1 MPEKLLVCV
10 NRKAIERATDDDVVT
25 LDCKVSLTRAQW
37 RRIGHRMAIRAIA
50 DKIGMQKMSENDL
63 IVLQVMQQNVEGKR

>member
-1 MPEKLLVCV
+1 MPEKLLACV

-37 RRIGHRMAIRAIA
+37 RRIGRRMAIRAIA
-50 DKIGMQKMSENDL
+50 DKIGMQKMSESDL